1 MNKRALVILAC
12 LGVVLSNDIEASEVK
27 GDKLYI
33 KQEVKTYRDDVVRYP
48 VWDMYVIT
56 GSEPVYL
63 EKVREVKGE
72 VKGLS
77 LGMEV
82 GRILKESVKVVE
94 KGSKEEKKKEE
105 EKRGEEKKVEVKSEV
120 VVYKVYFDF
129 GKSELKKCEREKLKA
144 WVERVKPKRVKVY
157 GYADIFGGKRF
168 NKRLSERRADVV
180 RRVLEELGI
189 EVEEAKGMGESDVE
203 CVYGLNR
210 VVEVRVVE

>member
-48 VWDMYVIT
+48 VGEIYVIT

-168 NKRLSERRADVV
+168 NERLSERRADVV

>member
-12 LGVVLSNDIEASEVK
+12 LGVVLSNNIEASEVK

-48 VWDMYVIT
+48 VGEIYVIT

-63 EKVREVKGE
+63 EKVRE

-105 EKRGEEKKVEVKSEV
+105 EKRGEEKKGEVKSEV

-168 NKRLSERRADVV
+168 NERLSERRADVV

>member
-1 MNKRALVILAC
+1 MNKRVLVILAC

-27 GDKLYI
+27 GDKLYVR
-33 KQEVKTYRDDVVRYP
+33 QEVRAYRDDIVRYP

-56 GSEPVYL
+56 GVEPMYL
-63 EKVREVKGE
+63 ERVRE

-94 KGSKEEKKKEE
+94 KGSKEEGKKEE
-105 EKRGEEKKVEVKSEV
+105 GKKGEEKKEKEEVKSEV
-120 VVYKVYFDF
+120 VVYKVSFDF
-129 GKSELKKCEREKLKA
+129 GRSELKRCEREKLKA

-168 NKRLSERRADVV
+168 NKKLSEKRADVV
-180 RRVLEELGI
+180 RRVLEELGV